1 MTKEIG
7 TLNELNVFPGDVLK
21 CIHAAGGVVEGVEY
35 TITEDYT
42 IEEYTINGHPISEVN
57 CSEFQVV
64 SRASAGL
71 PKLWKNMTPEEK
83 GALLLARHEGK
94 VIEGF
99 WDGCWEECDE
109 VHKFAFARFVAY
121 RVKPEPV
128 VETVALYNDPNGGWS
143 FYEDSGTYKISHRI
157 TFDLIDGKP
166 DCNSI
171 KMEEI

>member
-1 MTKEIG
+1 
-7 TLNELNVFPGDVLK
+7 
-21 CIHAAGGVVEGVEY
+21 
-35 TITEDYT
+35 
-42 IEEYTINGHPISEVN
+42 
-57 CSEFQVV
+57 
-64 SRASAGL
+64 
-71 PKLWKNMTPEEK
+71 MTPEEK

-128 VETVALYNDPNGGWS
+128 VETVVIYTGNVNGEWAP
-143 FYEDSGTYKISHRI
+143 YEDLDDTHRI

-171 KMEEI
+171 KMKEI